1 MFSGFHPISENLPK
15 IISKKKARKKLGWDP
30 DIPIVLFYGLIRS
43 YKGLDNLLRAFAN
56 PPLSLSKAKLGIVGE
71 FYEPIDKYQL
81 LIKKLKLE
89 KNIYLIPKY
98 ANMKSTQLYFS
109 SADVIALTYKSA
121 TQSGVIPLAYH
132 FLTPILVTDLIG
144 LKTPILNDKSG
155 LICSQK
161 PNDISHKLSEM
172 LIEDR
177 KEFFQKNIKKSVKKY
192 SWAEYSKQVTN
203 FIENKN

>member
-1 MFSGFHPISENLPK
+1 
-15 IISKKKARKKLGWDP
+15 
-30 DIPIVLFYGLIRS
+30 
-43 YKGLDNLLRAFAN
+43 
-56 PPLSLSKAKLGIVGE
+56 
-71 FYEPIDKYQL
+71 
-81 LIKKLKLE
+81 
-89 KNIYLIPKY
+89 
-98 ANMKSTQLYFS
+98 MKSTQLYFS

-144 LKTPILNDKSG
+144 LKTPILKDKSG

-161 PNDISHKLSEM
+161 PHDISNKLSEM

-177 KEFFQKNIKKSVKKY
+177 KEFFQNNIKKSVKKY
-192 SWAEYSKQVTN
+192 SWTEYSKQVIN